1 MRRIVLV
8 LAALAELAVSASAG
22 DSPPFSA
29 RAGLEL
35 ARDAAQSWAPD
46 AQLVYLEND
55 EMVGPD
61 GTAVRWGYLFYSPAK
76 GKARSY
82 SVRDGKIL
90 EAADLGFDFES
101 PPLTD
106 EWIDS
111 HAARVGAEA
120 KAGQAYCR
128 EFNGH
133 LAAMLLIRGAFH
145 EKEPD
150 ATTWALVYE
159 SDTQPALLVIVDAS
173 NGDVVRTLRG

>member
-1 MRRIVLV
+1 MRRIVMV
-8 LAALAELAVSASAG
+8 MAAFATFAVPAAADDPS
-22 DSPPFSA
+22 PFSA
-29 RAGLEL
+29 RAGLEV
-35 ARDAAQSWAPD
+35 ARDAAASWAPD

-55 EMVGPD
+55 EIVGPD
-61 GTAVRWGYLFYSPAK
+61 GTAARWGYLFYSPSKA
-76 GKARSY
+76 KARGY

-101 PPLTD
+101 PPLTE

-111 HAARVGAEA
+111 HAARVAAEE
-120 KAGQAYCR
+120 KAGQKYCR
-128 EFNGH
+128 DFNGH

-145 EKEPD
+145 EKKPD